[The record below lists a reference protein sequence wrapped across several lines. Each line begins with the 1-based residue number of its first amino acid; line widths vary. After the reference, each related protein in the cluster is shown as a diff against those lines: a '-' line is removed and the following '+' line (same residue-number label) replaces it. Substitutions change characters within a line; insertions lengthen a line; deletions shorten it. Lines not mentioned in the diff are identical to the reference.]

1 MRREETENRSG
12 TSEICLGDKEKLA
25 RFRRII
31 EEKFHLSG
39 GSFSVAFSLLHS
51 RLLIIIVFI
60 SHLEATLQIEFYLH
74 SFCCK
79 WSHFYSFNFQMDAT
93 HIRLAASSKS
103 CKLRASKTF
112 CATAEV
118 HSWNLRLWSL
128 QRTPKVLLKVRF
140 FIRFNNLLHIAT
152 YACSKFKIFKHLK
165 HWGKIC
171 YVRLQLSASFGSF
184 HSELWGFIYVWLV
197 LHQRC
202 SRLKVFNSFETKWF

>member
-74 SFCCK
+74 SFCWK

-112 CATAEV
+112 CYG
-118 HSWNLRLWSL
+118 WSA
-128 QRTPKVLLKVRF
+128 LLKF
-140 FIRFNNLLHIAT
+140 TFMKFAENSKSFIKSPLFYQIQQSTSH
-152 YACSKFKIFKHLK
+152 
-165 HWGKIC
+165 C
-171 YVRLQLSASFGSF
+171 YLRVQQ
-184 HSELWGFIYVWLV
+184 I
-197 LHQRC
+197 
-202 SRLKVFNSFETKWF
+202 